1 MECILMKWLITEYK
15 ERLAYIR
22 LLIVHFFRYRPIVA
36 LFLSLVQDTCHV
48 LVSRYTWENHA
59 RVGVKKK
66 KLWQPSNTH
75 FYHWLF
81 KWHETFDN
89 SSTSVPTLWG
99 FYHKTLD
106 FYANVI
112 FQPIWS
118 EICSRYTENWSHCL
132 FTWHWFRSLIA
143 ISDHTRLSPRWPH
156 ELDDGKTWDCWKQQK
171 TLQDLYDCHAGFRD
185 DTSEKLD
192 K

>member
-66 KLWQPSNTH
+66 NSDSRQTPISIIGYLSDMRHLTTLLPL
-75 FYHWLF
+75 YRLF
-81 KWHETFDN
+81 E
-89 SSTSVPTLWG
+89 
-99 FYHKTLD
+99 
-106 FYANVI
+106 A
-112 FQPIWS
+112 
-118 EICSRYTENWSHCL
+118 
-132 FTWHWFRSLIA
+132 FT
-143 ISDHTRLSPRWPH
+143 TRP
-156 ELDDGKTWDCWKQQK
+156 
-171 TLQDLYDCHAGFRD
+171 
-185 DTSEKLD
+185 
-192 K
+192 